1 MRGIFPAGGAVAA
14 SGAASRLRMSV
25 TMHPM
30 ALHHMV
36 VSSRQPHADCPL
48 SIEAEQFIGDRLM
61 A

>member
-1 MRGIFPAGGAVAA
+1 MRGIFPAGCAVAA

-36 VSSRQPHADCPL
+36 VSSRQPHADRPL
-48 SIEAEQFIGDRLM
+48 SIEA
-61 A
+61 